1 MMTYLCPKCGS
12 YMNTICITTLPP
24 RASYRCSNCGYT
36 SKPDK
41 EENWAIPLPDELRSD
56 IITNRDIFKMFE
68 ECRFSAIV
76 DYRPLEEKYIK
87 DVDGKRG
94 IIVWFKN
101 GDSVL
106 YFPKEEKL
114 K

>member
-12 YMNTICITTLPP
+12 YMNTVCITTLPP
-24 RASYRCSNCGYT
+24 RASYQCSNCGYT

-56 IITNRDIFKMFE
+56 IVTNRDIFNMFK
-68 ECRFSAIV
+68 ECRVSAIV

-87 DVDGKRG
+87 DIDGRRG
-94 IIVWFKN
+94 IIVWFEN

>member
-1 MMTYLCPKCGS
+1 
-12 YMNTICITTLPP
+12 MNTVCITTLPP
-24 RASYRCSNCGYT
+24 RASYQCSNCGYT

-56 IITNRDIFKMFE
+56 IITNRDIFNMFK
-68 ECRFSAIV
+68 ECRISAIV

-87 DVDGKRG
+87 GVDGKRG
-94 IIVWFKN
+94 IIVWFEN